1 MSSRTVIIGG
11 SGEVGSLF
19 AKHISN
25 LNRAEPSTAIQSD
38 QRGSQKPLVVIDKI
52 APKNNLEHVEYIRV
66 TSGQALFTGHAQLL
80 KTANTVIL
88 ALPED
93 VALDMLPE
101 IVATL
106 GPHALLIDTLSVK
119 GEVCARLTDLCRQ
132 RDSLGAPIECIS
144 INPMFAP
151 SMGFSGQCVAVIPI
165 RAQARSEAFIKAMQ
179 TWGARIEVLDAAMHD
194 QATATLQVATH
205 AAILAFGASL
215 LESSYDARRLMQFA
229 PPPHRALMAL
239 LARICAGEPEVY
251 RDIQV
256 SNTLAKASRQRL
268 SDGLKVLEQ
277 SVQAN
282 DPIVFATLIGEIRQC
297 MEPELE
303 PLTNDCQKMFEALRD
318 RTE

>member
-1 MSSRTVIIGG
+1 MSNRTVIIGG

-25 LNRAEPSTAIQSD
+25 PNRAKPSTAILSD
-38 QRGSQKPLVVIDKI
+38 QHGSQKPLVVIDKK
-52 APKNNLEHVEYIRV
+52 APKNDLVHVEYVRV
-66 TSGQALFTGHAQLL
+66 TSRQALFAEHAQLL
-80 KTANTVIL
+80 ETADTVIL

-106 GPHALLIDTLSVK
+106 SPHALLIDTLSVK
-119 GEVCARLTDLCRQ
+119 GDVCARLTDLCRQ
-132 RDSLGAPIECIS
+132 RDSVGAPIECIS

-151 SMGFSGQCVAVIPI
+151 SLGFSGQSVAVIPI
-165 RAQARSEAFIKAMQ
+165 RSQVRSEAFIKAMQ
-179 TWGARIEVLDAAMHD
+179 TWGARIEVLDTATHD

-215 LESSYDARRLMQFA
+215 LESSYDAKRLMQIA

-256 SNTLAKASRQRL
+256 SNRLAKVSRQRL
-268 SDGLKVLEQ
+268 SDGLNVLER
-277 SVQAN
+277 SIRDN
-282 DPIVFATLIGEIRQC
+282 DPVVFATFIGEIRQC

-318 RTE
+318 QTE